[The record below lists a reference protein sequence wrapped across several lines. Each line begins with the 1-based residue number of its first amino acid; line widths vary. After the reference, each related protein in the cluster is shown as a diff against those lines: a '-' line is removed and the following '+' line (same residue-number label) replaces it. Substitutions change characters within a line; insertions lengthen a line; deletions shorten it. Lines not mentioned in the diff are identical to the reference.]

1 VRRGQDTRGVTTSAL
16 ALTEAARRA
25 GGSPHDLLRAIC
37 GVANGPVCVAVAA
50 GDHAV
55 MLREV
60 RDWAAAADNVVA
72 TLPGSEVGI
81 EVVRACAAERMRT
94 GVGACASP
102 EQALAAA
109 RAGAVTLAA
118 PVGRV
123 GGRDGYVDG
132 YDVIRKLVAL
142 LRTYDLPTEVV
153 ADAIRIPTDVIDAA
167 VAGRARRHGAGGGR
181 AAIRRGELADR
192 ERGLT
197 VRIRQHVNPLKSDL
211 LDIADVPTRGG
222 GAGQAL
228 EVELGAAEA
237 HFLIDRARATR
248 HRCSS
253 ASRSGASW
261 SRR

>member
-1 VRRGQDTRGVTTSAL
+1 MKLFVDSADQAEIAACVAARDTRGVTTSAL

-167 VAGRARRHGAGGGR
+167 VAGAHAATAPAAVVRQFDAESSRIANGG
-181 AAIRRGELADR
+181 
-192 ERGLT
+192 
-197 VRIRQHVNPLKSDL
+197 
-211 LDIADVPTRGG
+211 
-222 GAGQAL
+222 
-228 EVELGAAEA
+228 
-237 HFLIDRARATR
+237 
-248 HRCSS
+248 
-253 ASRSGASW
+253 
-261 SRR
+261 

>member
-1 VRRGQDTRGVTTSAL
+1 VLVFSAVVKLLVDSADPAEIGACVADKDTRGVTTSAL
-16 ALTEAARRA
+16 SLAEAARRA

-50 GDHAV
+50 GDHAA
-55 MLREV
+55 MLHQA
-60 RDWAAAADNVVA
+60 RDWAAAGAGVVA
-72 TLPGSEVGI
+72 MLPGSEVGI
-81 EVVRACAAERMRT
+81 EVVRACAAERIRT

-167 VAGRARRHGAGGGR
+167 VAGAHAATAPAAVVRQFDAESSRIANGG
-181 AAIRRGELADR
+181 
-192 ERGLT
+192 
-197 VRIRQHVNPLKSDL
+197 
-211 LDIADVPTRGG
+211 
-222 GAGQAL
+222 
-228 EVELGAAEA
+228 
-237 HFLIDRARATR
+237 
-248 HRCSS
+248 
-253 ASRSGASW
+253 
-261 SRR
+261 